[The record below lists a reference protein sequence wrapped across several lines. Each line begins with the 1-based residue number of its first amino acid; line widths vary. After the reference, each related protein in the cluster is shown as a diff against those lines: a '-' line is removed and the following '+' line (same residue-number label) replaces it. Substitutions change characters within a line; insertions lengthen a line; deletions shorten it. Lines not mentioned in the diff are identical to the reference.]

1 MVKVRA
7 CSKLLRNL
15 DIAPGLGFIGRL
27 DLMGKD
33 HGREEGSG
41 RRVGKREKVVGKR
54 GRKLGYTVRR
64 RSAVVSSHR
73 LR

>member
-1 MVKVRA
+1 MAKVRA

-15 DIAPGLGFIGRL
+15 DIAPGLGVIGRL

-33 HGREEGSG
+33 HGREKGEGGREESG
-41 RRVGKREKVVGKR
+41 
-54 GRKLGYTVRR
+54 KLGYTIRR